1 MPRWFIAAVCIVLVA
16 GCVLGYFQ
24 FKQPRQLQTVPPL
37 ADDSANRNEP
47 PPPPD
52 SARPAEE
59 LPPLA
64 ETDPPAGLP
73 INPWGRRDHFP
84 VIRQPWFLTAKQ
96 GDTAL
101 APDESIIG
109 LVVGNEARAYSTN
122 QLNHHEMVIDEIA
135 GTPILVTY

>member
-1 MPRWFIAAVCIVLVA
+1 M
-16 GCVLGYFQ
+16 
-24 FKQPRQLQTVPPL
+24 
-37 ADDSANRNEP
+37 
-47 PPPPD
+47 
-52 SARPAEE
+52 
-59 LPPLA
+59 
-64 ETDPPAGLP
+64 
-73 INPWGRRDHFP
+73 
-84 VIRQPWFLTAKQ
+84 IRQPWFLTAKQ